1 MIRALALLPAICVVV
16 LAGMALPVQ
25 AAAPEGPQITV
36 LADGFG
42 TGFGRDIIT
51 MGANGKSPQ
60 AVIKEAGWSRLSWSA
75 DGSLLAFGSFG
86 DWDGEVVAV
95 DEVHSSG
102 LRFYRRASFE
112 GDNPVMAPDG
122 HTVAYLHKGSIWL
135 LNVMS
140 GSVRRAT
147 PWRLQ
152 TDFEPSSFSPD
163 GSKLAGTTYGQRGLE
178 AVAVDLH
185 TGHVSLLAWEASEPV
200 YSPDGSEVAF
210 IRWKNWRA
218 SGVDD
223 GSPPI
228 DELRVTRVGTFPR
241 SRLLRRSHKL
251 LAWPSWDPSGQRLA
265 FTRTRVVEN
274 GYTDPKKGDAL
285 MAINADGTCLKKV
298 YTDPETTLYSA
309 AWQPGPGREAGPIS
323 C

>member
-1 MIRALALLPAICVVV
+1 MARAASVSALACLLLLLGIAQS
-16 LAGMALPVQ
+16 AQ

-36 LADGFG
+36 LAHAGVELG
-42 TGFGRDIIT
+42 QDIIT
-51 MGANGKSPQ
+51 MGPGGGSPQ
-60 AVIKEAGWSRLSWSA
+60 TVIKGAGWSRPSWSA
-75 DGSLLAFGSFG
+75 DGSLLTFGSYG
-86 DWDGEVVAV
+86 EWSGEVVAV
-95 DEVHSSG
+95 AEANRPGIRFFSS
-102 LRFYRRASFE
+102 ASLV
-112 GDNPVMAPDG
+112 GDHPVMAPDG
-122 HTVAYLHKGSIWL
+122 RVVAYSHKGSVWL

-140 GSVRRAT
+140 GSVRRALPSWPST
-147 PWRLQ
+147 E
-152 TDFEPSSFSPD
+152 FEPSSFSPD
-163 GSKLAGTTYGQRGLE
+163 GSKLAGTVGWLGSS
-178 AVAVDLH
+178 AVAVDLR
-185 TGHVSLLAWEASEPV
+185 TGHVSLLAREASEPV

-218 SGVDD
+218 SAVDD

-285 MAINADGTCLKKV
+285 MAINADGTCLKRV
-298 YTDPETTLYSA
+298 YSDPETTLYGA
-309 AWQPGPGREAGPIS
+309 TWQPGPGREAGPIS